1 MRILV
6 TGASGFIG
14 GVLCEKLLHRGHD
27 VTPLVRR
34 PGSEPGGTR
43 PVPGDLSDAHGL
55 RQSLASEPPECVI
68 HLAAEIASQRSERT
82 LRDGNVAGTQRLLEA
97 CLGLAERPRMVFS
110 STVVTGDAGGAVL

>member
-27 VTPLVRR
+27 VAALVRR
-34 PGSEPGGTR
+34 PGSEPDGTR

-55 RQSLASEPPECVI
+55 QQSLASDPPECVI
-68 HLAAEIASQRSERT
+68 HLAAEIASQRST
-82 LRDGNVAGTQRLLEA
+82 TKIATVNVAGTAHLLEA
-97 CLGLAERPRMVFS
+97 CTAQADLPARASENSPAL
-110 STVVTGDAGGAVL
+110 